1 MTSGPLVAL
10 TGATGFIGRHLL
22 QRLPQRGYHLRVLL
36 RHSTALP
43 AGCASA
49 VIGDLA
55 RPLNMAAALEG
66 AEAVI
71 HSAGLTLAM
80 SGLPEADHRSLH
92 TEATVM
98 LPRAAQPADVK
109 RLFFLSSISAQ
120 SGPHCGGGIFS
131 L

>member
-66 AEAVI
+66 AEARI
-71 HSAGLTLAM
+71 HSAGLTLAIPA
-80 SGLPEADHRSLH
+80 LPEADHRTPN
-92 TEATVM
+92 TEAPVM
-98 LPRAAQPADVK
+98 LAPAPQRPDG
-109 RLFFLSSISAQ
+109 RR
-120 SGPHCGGGIFS
+120 
-131 L
+131 

>member
-55 RPLNMAAALEG
+55 RPLNIAASLEG
-66 AEAVI
+66 DEAVI
-71 HSAGLTLAM
+71 QTKGLTHAM
-80 SGLPEADHRSLH
+80 SGCRRWI
-92 TEATVM
+92 T
-98 LPRAAQPADVK
+98 AASIPK
-109 RLFFLSSISAQ
+109 RL
-120 SGPHCGGGIFS
+120 
-131 L
+131 